1 MNEILKGLFIGTSGW
16 AYKHWEDDVFYP
28 ARIRSDERLS
38 YYARQFNTVEIN
50 STFYR
55 QPLDQTYEK
64 WFNSVPDDFIFSVKA
79 NKFITH
85 IKRLSD
91 CIDAVDKFLKGADI
105 LGRKLGP
112 ILFQLPPS
120 LRKDVNLLNGL
131 LENLDPEHAYSFEFR
146 HESWFCNEIY
156 DIFRS
161 RNIAICQAD
170 CKRYPTSCEA
180 TADFAYIRF
189 HGGEVLYATDYK
201 LDDLGIWADR
211 ITCLLKSGL
220 KVYCYFNN
228 DYHAFAIKNAL
239 ELKKLIKGSL

>member
-1 MNEILKGLFIGTSGW
+1 MNIKNLFIGTSGW
-16 AYKHWEDDVFYP
+16 VYKHWEDGIFYP
-28 ARIRSDERLS
+28 AKTKSDEKLS
-38 YYARQFNTVEIN
+38 YYAKQFNTVEIN

-64 WFNSVPDDFIFSVKA
+64 WFNSVPIDFIFSVKA

-85 IKRLSD
+85 TKRLSN
-91 CIDAVDKFLKGADI
+91 CNDAVNKFTKGADI
-105 LGRKLGP
+105 LSRKVGP

-120 LRKDVNLLNGL
+120 LKKDVILLNSL
-131 LENLDPEHAYSFEFR
+131 LENLYPKHAYSFEFR
-146 HESWFCNEIY
+146 HESWFCDEIY

-161 RNIAICQAD
+161 RNIALCQAD
-170 CKRYPTSCEA
+170 SKRYPTSCET

-189 HGGEVLYATDYK
+189 HGGEALYATDYK
-201 LDDLGIWADR
+201 PDDLRIWADR
-211 ITCLLKSGL
+211 ITGLLKSGL

-239 ELKKLIKGSL
+239 ELKDLISNAMV